1 MNEIEKDNPD
11 LYDANIIKTQPLPT
25 PIDLI
30 KEYPLSN
37 ELSTFIRNG
46 RNQLH
51 DILSGEDDRFVIIVG
66 PCSIHDTKAG
76 LDYAKRLKPLA
87 EKYSDKLIVLM
98 RVYFEKPRTTVGWKG
113 LVYDPDLNG
122 TFDMISGLKKARKFL
137 LDIAEIG
144 LLSGTEFLDP
154 ITPQYFGDLISWG
167 AIGARTS
174 ESQTHRQLASGLS
187 MPIGFKNGTGGSIQL
202 AVDGIISSNSK
213 HGFLGVDRSG
223 KASIITTSGN
233 KDAHLILRGG
243 SDKPNYDKQSV
254 SDAVTKLRDSG
265 ANTSIII
272 DCSHANSFKDHT
284 KQPSVFNEIINQ
296 RISGNKNIIG
306 LMLESNIY
314 PGNQKLDESNPK
326 NLEYGISIT
335 DACIEWEETE
345 KLLEEAYTNIK

>member
-87 EKYSDKLIVLM
+87 EKYSDKLLVLM
-98 RVYFEKPRTTVGWKG
+98 RVYFEKPRTTIGWKG

-243 SDKPNYDKQSV
+243 NDKPNYDKQSV

-314 PGNQKLDESNPK
+314 SGNQKLDESNPK
-326 NLEYGISIT
+326 NLQYGISIT
-335 DACIEWEETE
+335 DACIGWKETE

>member
-1 MNEIEKDNPD
+1 MNKIEKDNPD
-11 LYDANIIKTQPLPT
+11 LYDANITKTQPLPT

-51 DILSGEDDRFVIIVG
+51 DILSGEDDRFIIIVG

-87 EKYSDKLIVLM
+87 EKYSDKLLVLM
-98 RVYFEKPRTTVGWKG
+98 RVYFEKPRTTIGWKG

-137 LDIAEIG
+137 LDIAQIG

-243 SDKPNYDKQSV
+243 NDKPNYDKQSV

-265 ANTSIII
+265 ANTGIII

-314 PGNQKLDESNPK
+314 SGNQKLDESNPK
-326 NLEYGISIT
+326 NLQYGISIT

>member
-1 MNEIEKDNPD
+1 MNKIEKDNPD
-11 LYDANIIKTQPLPT
+11 LYDANITKTQPLPT

-51 DILSGEDDRFVIIVG
+51 DILSGEDDRFIIIVG

-98 RVYFEKPRTTVGWKG
+98 RVYFEKPRTTIGWKG

-243 SDKPNYDKQSV
+243 NDKPNYDKQSV

-314 PGNQKLDESNPK
+314 PGNQKLDESNPT

-335 DACIEWEETE
+335 DACIGWKETE